1 MIDNIIAAD
10 TMLATLTRLLHQE
23 WLTPVDALEKARC
36 FSLSQRC
43 GNLRKMGYNVID
55 KWVKLPSGKRVKA
68 YTIIPRQ
75 PESDRIGKYRGFDP
89 EGCYFVEQ
97 GQRDRL
103 AMEKL

>member
-43 GNLRKMGYNVID
+43 GQLRRQGFNVLD
-55 KWVKLPSGKRVKA
+55 KWVELPSGKRVKA
-68 YTIIPRQ
+68 YHIA
-75 PESDRIGKYRGFDP
+75 DGKMVEP
-89 EGCYFVEQ
+89 CYFAQMGELHRAKLS
-97 GQRDRL
+97 RDRL